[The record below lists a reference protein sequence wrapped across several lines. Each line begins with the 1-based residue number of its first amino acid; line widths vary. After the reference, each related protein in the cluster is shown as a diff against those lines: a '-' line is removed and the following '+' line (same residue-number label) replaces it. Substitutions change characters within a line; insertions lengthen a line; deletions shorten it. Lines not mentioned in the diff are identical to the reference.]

1 MANIFGQTVDAEK
14 IIGMKPEELKAK
26 LDSAVT
32 KDDLKLVGDQVAS
45 FTSGLNELKESLKA
59 LTTPPPVDVVED
71 PTDPTTQVL
80 LDPKK
85 FVNDQTKGLQEQQ
98 LQTQAQLQEMRARQN
113 PALAGVFQKYG
124 TEMVALAEKM
134 SVAQRA
140 QPGFWEWHARTFVG
154 DKVVTGKLDRES
166 YPSLIGSSTVSPNL
180 DGKIDDPNKGF
191 EAPVADW
198 LRDRHVPLEKAARIH
213 EIMGKN
219 GDPITLAN
227 Y

>member
-113 PALAGVFQKYG
+113 PA
-124 TEMVALAEKM
+124 
-134 SVAQRA
+134 R
-140 QPGFWEWHARTFVG
+140 
-154 DKVVTGKLDRES
+154 
-166 YPSLIGSSTVSPNL
+166 
-180 DGKIDDPNKGF
+180 
-191 EAPVADW
+191 
-198 LRDRHVPLEKAARIH
+198 
-213 EIMGKN
+213 
-219 GDPITLAN
+219 
-227 Y
+227 